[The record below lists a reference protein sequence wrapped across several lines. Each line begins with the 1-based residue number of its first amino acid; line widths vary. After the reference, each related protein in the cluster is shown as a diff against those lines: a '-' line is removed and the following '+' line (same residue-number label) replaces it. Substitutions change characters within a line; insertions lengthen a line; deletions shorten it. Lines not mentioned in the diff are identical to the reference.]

1 VLIFAVVKVKL
12 NENTMSSSESRTTFL
27 TCLLWRRNKVTSLL
41 GLILISFITLSSCTE
56 DKWTV
61 DVSEITLPTDFSVR
75 NFNQEIQYLSE
86 NDSSS
91 LIQLRHNYKFF
102 LTDYC
107 EDILKIG
114 SSQSIETIDKLKDFV
129 AHPDTRE
136 TLLAI
141 DSTSGDTEFLKEV
154 SLDLENG
161 FKRLHVF
168 MPDEIIPEVIW
179 MNRGFNFAI
188 YPRDEFVAVG
198 LEWFL
203 GPEHPILE
211 LLPPDRFPKYQQ
223 LRMHPDLMAADAMKG
238 WMLVHF
244 INRGYTGEKCIDDI
258 LYWGKVLWLLGK
270 CMPEQFEHVL
280 MDWTPEDLEW
290 AKANET
296 AIWLELQPANVLFET
311 NRTVFHRWVTDGPF
325 TKFGSIPQESPDRLG
340 VWMGLRI
347 VENFMEKNPE
357 TSAEQ
362 LFSET
367 DYIPFLKSYRP
378 ER

>member
-1 VLIFAVVKVKL
+1 
-12 NENTMSSSESRTTFL
+12 MSSSEIRTTFL
-27 TCLLWRRNKVTSLL
+27 IRSLWTRKTITLVLNLT
-41 GLILISFITLSSCTE
+41 LISLMTLSSCTE
-56 DKWTV
+56 DKWAV
-61 DVSEITLPTDFSVR
+61 DVSKVSLPSDFSVR
-75 NFNQEIQYLSE
+75 NFNREIQNLSE

-91 LIQLRHNYKFF
+91 LIQLRNNYNLF

-107 EDILKIG
+107 ENILKIG
-114 SSQSIETIDKLKDFV
+114 SSQSSETVDKIRSFV
-129 AHPDTRE
+129 AHPDTKE

-141 DSTSGDTEFLKEV
+141 DSTSGNAEFLRKV
-154 SLDLENG
+154 SLNLENG

-168 MPDEIIPEVIW
+168 MPEEIIPEVIW
-179 MNRGFNFAI
+179 MNSGFNFAI

-203 GPEHPILE
+203 GPEHSILK
-211 LLPPDRFPKYQQ
+211 LLPPDRFPQYQQ

-244 INRGYTGEKCIDDI
+244 VNRGYTGEKCIDDV

-270 CMPEQFEHVL
+270 CMPEQYEHVL

-290 AKANET
+290 AQANET

-311 NRTVFHRWVTDGPF
+311 NRTVFHRWLTDGPF

-340 VWMGLRI
+340 VWMGLKI
-347 VENFMEKNPE
+347 VGNYMEQNPE
-357 TSAEQ
+357 ISVEQ
-362 LFSET
+362 LFSEI

>member
-1 VLIFAVVKVKL
+1 
-12 NENTMSSSESRTTFL
+12 MSSSEIRTTILTPFL
-27 TCLLWRRNKVTSLL
+27 WTRSKVTLIL
-41 GLILISFITLSSCTE
+41 GLTLTSLITFSSCTE
-56 DKWTV
+56 DKWAV
-61 DVSEITLPTDFSVR
+61 DVNGVHLPTDFSVK
-75 NFNQEIQYLSE
+75 NFYREIQHLPE

-91 LIQLRHNYKFF
+91 LIQLRSDYNLF

-114 SSQSIETIDKLKDFV
+114 NSQSIETVNKIRGFV
-129 AHPDTRE
+129 AHPDTKE
-136 TLLAI
+136 THLAI
-141 DSTSGDTEFLKEV
+141 DTTSGNAEFLSKV
-154 SLDLENG
+154 SLDLKNG

-168 MPDEIIPEVIW
+168 MPNEIIPEVIW
-179 MNRGFNFAI
+179 MNSGFNFAI

-203 GPEHPILE
+203 GPEHPILK
-211 LLPPDRFPKYQQ
+211 LLPPERFPKYQQ
-223 LRMHPDLMAADAMKG
+223 LRMHPDLLAADAMKG

-244 INRGYTGEKCIDDI
+244 VNRGYTGEKCIDDI
-258 LYWGKVLWLLGK
+258 LYWGKVLWLLDK
-270 CMPEQFEHVL
+270 CMPEQYEHVL

-290 AKANET
+290 AKVNET

-311 NRTVFHRWVTDGPF
+311 NRTVFHRWLTDGPF

-340 VWMGLRI
+340 VWMGLKI
-347 VENFMEKNPE
+347 VEDYMEQNPE

>member
-1 VLIFAVVKVKL
+1 
-12 NENTMSSSESRTTFL
+12 MSTSESRTT
-27 TCLLWRRNKVTSLL
+27 LLIGSLWTRKKIAFLL
-41 GLILISFITLSSCTE
+41 GLSLISLMTLSSCSD
-56 DKWTV
+56 DKWFVNV
-61 DVSEITLPTDFSVR
+61 DKITLPVDFSVR
-75 NFNQEIQYLSE
+75 NFNQEIQHLSE

-91 LIQLRHNYKFF
+91 LIQLRRHYNFF

-114 SSQSIETIDKLKDFV
+114 SSQSIETVDKLREFV
-129 AHPDTRE
+129 KHPDTRE

-141 DSTSGDTEFLKEV
+141 DSTSGDAKFLEEV

-179 MNRGFNFAI
+179 MNSGFNFAI
-188 YPRDEFVAVG
+188 YPREEFVAVG

-203 GPEHPILE
+203 GPEHPILT

-244 INRGYTGEKCIDDI
+244 INRGYTGKKCVDDI

-270 CMPEQFEHVL
+270 CMPEQPEHIL

-290 AKANET
+290 AKTNET
-296 AIWLELQPANVLFET
+296 AIWLELQPATVLFET
-311 NRTVFHRWVTDGPF
+311 NRTVFHRWLTDGPF

-347 VENFMEKNPE
+347 VEDFMEQNPE
-357 TSAEQ
+357 TSADQ
-362 LFSET
+362 LFSKI
-367 DYIPFLKSYRP
+367 DHIPFLKSYRP
-378 ER
+378 ERYNR

>member
-1 VLIFAVVKVKL
+1 
-12 NENTMSSSESRTTFL
+12 MSSSESRTTFL
-27 TCLLWRRNKVTSLL
+27 TCLLWRRNKVSSLL

-61 DVSEITLPTDFSVR
+61 DVSEMTLPTDFSVR
-75 NFNQEIQYLSE
+75 NFNWEIQHLSE

-91 LIQLRHNYKFF
+91 LIQLRHNYKLF

-114 SSQSIETIDKLKDFV
+114 SSQSIETIDKLNEFV

-141 DSTSGDTEFLKEV
+141 DSTSGDPEFLRGV

-168 MPDEIIPEVIW
+168 MPDVIIPEVIW
-179 MNRGFNFAI
+179 MNSGFNFAV

-203 GPEHPILE
+203 GPEHPILK

-244 INRGYTGEKCIDDI
+244 INRGYTGEKCVDDI

-290 AKANET
+290 AKANER

-311 NRTVFHRWVTDGPF
+311 NRTVFHRWLTDGPF

-347 VENFMEKNPE
+347 VKNFMDQNPE

>member
-1 VLIFAVVKVKL
+1 
-12 NENTMSSSESRTTFL
+12 MSSSESRTTFL

-75 NFNQEIQYLSE
+75 NFNREIQYLSE

-91 LIQLRHNYKFF
+91 LIQLRHNYKLF

-114 SSQSIETIDKLKDFV
+114 SSQSIETVDKLKDFV

-141 DSTSGDTEFLKEV
+141 DSTSGDSEFLRGV

-168 MPDEIIPEVIW
+168 MPDVIIPEVIW
-179 MNRGFNFAI
+179 MNSGFNFAI

-244 INRGYTGEKCIDDI
+244 INLGYTGEKCIDDI

-311 NRTVFHRWVTDGPF
+311 NRTVFHRWLTDGPF

-347 VENFMEKNPE
+347 VENYMEENPE

>member
-27 TCLLWRRNKVTSLL
+27 IRSMWTRNKVSSLL

-75 NFNQEIQYLSE
+75 NFNWEIQHLSE

-91 LIQLRHNYKFF
+91 LIQLRHNYKLF

-114 SSQSIETIDKLKDFV
+114 SSQSIETIDKLNEFV

-141 DSTSGDTEFLKEV
+141 DSTSGDPEFLRGV

-168 MPDEIIPEVIW
+168 MPNVKIPEVIW
-179 MNRGFNFAI
+179 MNSGFNFAV

-203 GPEHPILE
+203 GPEHPILK

-244 INRGYTGEKCIDDI
+244 INRGYTGEKCVDDI

-290 AKANET
+290 AKANER

-311 NRTVFHRWVTDGPF
+311 NRTVFHRWLTDGPF

-347 VENFMEKNPE
+347 VKNFMDQNPE

>member
-1 VLIFAVVKVKL
+1 
-12 NENTMSSSESRTTFL
+12 MSSSESRTTFL
-27 TCLLWRRNKVTSLL
+27 IRSLWTRNKVSSLL

-61 DVSEITLPTDFSVR
+61 DVSEMTLPTDFSVR
-75 NFNQEIQYLSE
+75 NFNWEIQHLSE

-91 LIQLRHNYKFF
+91 LIQLRHNYKLF

-114 SSQSIETIDKLKDFV
+114 SSQSIETIDKLNEFV

-141 DSTSGDTEFLKEV
+141 DSTSGDPEFLRGV

-168 MPDEIIPEVIW
+168 MPDVKIPEVIW
-179 MNRGFNFAI
+179 MNSGFNFAV

-203 GPEHPILE
+203 GPEHPILK

-311 NRTVFHRWVTDGPF
+311 NRTVFHRWLTDGPF

-347 VENFMEKNPE
+347 VKNFMDQNPE

>member
-1 VLIFAVVKVKL
+1 
-12 NENTMSSSESRTTFL
+12 MSPSESRTTFL
-27 TCLLWRRNKVTSLL
+27 TCSLWTRNKVTSLI

-61 DVSEITLPTDFSVR
+61 DVSKITLPTDFSVR
-75 NFNQEIQYLSE
+75 NFNREIQNLSE

-91 LIQLRHNYKFF
+91 LIQLRHNYKLF

-114 SSQSIETIDKLKDFV
+114 SSQSIETVDKLKGFV

-154 SLDLENG
+154 TLDLENG

-179 MNRGFNFAI
+179 MNSGFNFAV

-203 GPEHPILE
+203 GPEHPILK

-223 LRMHPDLMAADAMKG
+223 LRMHPDLMAADVMKG

-311 NRTVFHRWVTDGPF
+311 NRTVFHRWLTDGPF

-347 VENFMEKNPE
+347 VENFMEQNPGI
-357 TSAEQ
+357 SAEQ